1 MSELNF
7 VPVDD
12 RVVIKPEEG
21 VNKTESGLY
30 IPDTSVQRPLR
41 GEVVA
46 VGPGRLDNSGEGRL
60 GMQLAKGDKVLYP
73 KHGFTAVTFNDQEYL
88 IIKEGDVLSKY

>member
-7 VPVDD
+7 VPIDD

-46 VGPGRLDNSGEGRL
+46 IGPGRQNSEGERL
-60 GMQLAKGDKVLYP
+60 KMQLAIGDKVLYP
-73 KHGFTAVTFNDQEYL
+73 KHGFTAVTFEDQEYL